1 MKIVFFLWDFGRGG
15 AETVVFNLSNYLCE
29 KGNEVHILTINS
41 KDELSGRLDKRVRF
55 TTFNKKR
62 IISSLIPLIRFMRT
76 ENIDCFIAN
85 TWPVT
90 VVSVVASFFCSGFRK
105 KLFLIEHCNLGEEFK
120 HRSKLFRLLLRSS
133 ISILYNRVHKVIAVS
148 NGVGEDLIRKGLR
161 REKTKVIYNPAYPN
175 LAEHK
180 LNDEEGKKKWFKQ
193 DCLKICAVGNLKKQ
207 KNYPN
212 LIKAIDILKNE
223 KKINC
228 QVLIAG
234 EENGPHSGINQLEA
248 LIDQKNLTNEI
259 TLLGS
264 VPKPLS
270 LIEESD
276 LLVLSSSYEGFGLVI
291 VEALALGK
299 TVVST
304 DCPSG
309 PAEIIR
315 DNEFGYLC
323 KVNDPSDLAEK
334 IDYASKNN
342 INPEKLI
349 KRSKKFTL
357 ERIGSLYEEI
367 LDISN

>member
-1 MKIVFFLWDFGRGG
+1 MRVVFFLWDFGRGG
-15 AETVVFNLSNYLCE
+15 AETVAFNLSNYLCE

-76 ENIDCFIAN
+76 ENIDCFVAN
-85 TWPVT
+85 VWPVT
-90 VVSVVASFFCSGFRK
+90 VVSVIASFFCSGFRK

-120 HRSKLFRLLLRSS
+120 HRSKLFRLFLRSS
-133 ISILYNRVHKVIAVS
+133 ISILYNRVHKVITVS

-161 REKTKVIYNPAYPN
+161 REKTKVIYDPAYPN
-175 LAEHK
+175 LAEDKVHY
-180 LNDEEGKKKWFKQ
+180 EEGKKKWFKQ

-212 LIKAIDILKNE
+212 LIKAVEILKNE
-223 KKINC
+223 KKIIC
-228 QVLIAG
+228 QLIIAG
-234 EENGPHSGINQLEA
+234 QGTEKNKIEA
-248 LIDQKNLTNEI
+248 LIDQKKLTDEI
-259 TLLGS
+259 TLVGS
-264 VPKPLS
+264 ISNPLS

-276 LLVLSSSYEGFGLVI
+276 LLVLPSDYEGFGLVI
-291 VEALALGK
+291 VEALALGT

-309 PAEIIR
+309 PAEIIG

-323 KVNDPSDLAEK
+323 KVNDPSDLAAK
-334 IDYASKNN
+334 IDYARKNN
-342 INPEKLI
+342 FNP
-349 KRSKKFTL
+349 
-357 ERIGSLYEEI
+357 SLG
-367 LDISN
+367 LK

>member
-1 MKIVFFLWDFGRGG
+1 MRIVFFQIDLGRGG
-15 AETVVFNLSNYLCE
+15 AESVAVSLSNYLKK
-29 KGNEVHILTINS
+29 KGHKVHVLTINK
-41 KDELSGRLDKRVRF
+41 KDQLSERLNREVRF

-62 IISSLIPLIRFMRT
+62 IISSLIPLIRFIRT
-76 ENIDCFIAN
+76 ENIDCFISN
-85 TWPVT
+85 VWPVT
-90 VVSVVASFFCSGFRK
+90 VVPVIAGFFCPEFHK
-105 KLFLIEHCNLGEEFK
+105 KLFLIEHCNLGAEFK
-120 HRSKLFRLLLRSS
+120 HKSKVFKLLQKLS
-133 ISILYNRVHKVIAVS
+133 IYLLYNQVYKVIAVS
-148 NGVGEDLIRKGLR
+148 DGVGEDLIRKGLR
-161 REKTKVIYNPAYPN
+161 KEKIKVIYNPAYPN

-193 DCLKICAVGNLKKQ
+193 DGLKICAVGNLKKQ

-212 LIKAIDILKNE
+212 LIKAIDVLKNE

-228 QVLIAG
+228 QTIIAG
-234 EENGPHSGINQLEA
+234 QGPERNKIEA
-248 LIDQKNLTNEI
+248 LINQKKLTNEI

-264 VPKPLS
+264 ISNPLS

-276 LLVLSSSYEGFGLVI
+276 LLVLPSDYEGFGLVI

-323 KVNDPSDLAEK
+323 KVNNPSDLAEK
-334 IDYASKNN
+334 IDYARKNKV
-342 INPEKLI
+342 NPEKLI
-349 KRSKKFTL
+349 KRSTEFTL
-357 ERIGSLYEEI
+357 EKIGPLYEEI

>member
-1 MKIVFFLWDFGRGG
+1 MRVVFFLWDFGRGG
-15 AETVVFNLSNYLCE
+15 AETVAFNLSNYLSK

-41 KDELSGRLDKRVRF
+41 KDELSGRLDKRVRC

-90 VVSVVASFFCSGFRK
+90 VVSVVASFCCSGFRK

-133 ISILYNRVHKVIAVS
+133 ISILYNRVHKVITVS
-148 NGVGEDLIRKGLR
+148 TGVGEDLIRKGLR
-161 REKTKVIYNPAYPN
+161 REKTKVIYNPAYPH
-175 LAEHK
+175 LPK
-180 LNDEEGKKKWFKQ
+180 DELHYEQGKKKWFKQ
-193 DCLKICAVGNLKKQ
+193 DCLKISAVGHPHKQ

-212 LIKAIDILKNE
+212 LINAVEILKNK

-228 QVLIAG
+228 QVIIAG
-234 EENGPHSGINQLEA
+234 EGPENNNIED
-248 LIDQKNLTNEI
+248 LIHQKKLTNEI
-259 TLLGS
+259 SLVGS
-264 VPKPLS
+264 ISNALS
-270 LIEESD
+270 LIKESD
-276 LLVLSSSYEGFGLVI
+276 LLVLSSSYEGFGMVI
-291 VEALALGK
+291 VEALSLGK

-309 PAEIIR
+309 PSEILG

-334 IDYASKNN
+334 IDYARKNN
-342 INPEKLI
+342 FNPEKLI
-349 KRSKKFTL
+349 TRAKEFSVEK
-357 ERIGSLYEEI
+357 IGSLYAEI
-367 LDISN
+367 IVALN